1 MIHQQQI
8 KNHRLIAVE
17 RRRLRELQA
26 KMMEGIPQY
35 GENPDNKPQKSKK
48 ELEKYPDRDIF
59 RRWTF
64 PGVNY
69 DRTGLRTQHYKL
81 WHFVAN
87 LPHHVVA
94 PDKNAKTIQRYWRA
108 YKNRSTVDP
117 LRRMFLA
124 YRKQK
129 IEKNQSSNLL
139 LPWK

>member
-1 MIHQQQI
+1 MERMIQQQNRN
-8 KNHRLIAVE
+8 KAIAE

-69 DRTGLRTQHYKL
+69 RYLLTQHYKL

-108 YKNRSTVDP
+108 YKNGSTVDP

-129 IEKNQSSNLL
+129 IEKTSWEGKLL